1 MKKVFEYVLLT
12 IGSIIVAGSLEL
24 ILAPNGLVDGGVT
37 AIAIMANKVAGLPL
51 YGVFLGLNIP
61 ILLFTAKV
69 MGKKFFIRTSYANVV
84 TTLGLIYLKPFPAI
98 TTSEL
103 LIVLYGGVLFGVGVG
118 IVVKMGGAIDGS
130 EMLAVWMNKHFK
142 VPISTFLLAV
152 NAVIFIFVAIL
163 FSIEQAMFSLA
174 IFYIVTKMIDF
185 ILDGINQGKS
195 VMIISGKNKEI
206 GDLLMK
212 ELQLSVTYLHG
223 EGGFLGE
230 HKKIIYCITNRFI
243 YPKMKD
249 LVLSVDPTAIIE
261 ASYSTETT
269 GVKRPGRTA
278 RSGKYQK
285 NSV

>member
-1 MKKVFEYVLLT
+1 MKRVFEYVLLT

-223 EGGFLGE
+223 EGSFLGE

-278 RSGKYQK
+278 RSGDVSEK
-285 NSV
+285 

>member
-1 MKKVFEYVLLT
+1 MKRVFEYVLLT

-37 AIAIMANKVAGLPL
+37 VIAIMANKVAGLPL

-103 LIVLYGGVLFGVGVG
+103 LIVLYGGVLFGIGVG

-230 HKKIIYCITNRFI
+230 HKRIIYCITNRFI

-278 RSGKYQK
+278 RSGD
-285 NSV
+285 

>member
-1 MKKVFEYVLLT
+1 MKRVFEYILLT

-51 YGVFLGLNIP
+51 YGVFLGINIP

-212 ELQLSVTYLHG
+212 ELQLSMTYLHG

-230 HKKIIYCITNRFI
+230 HKRIIYCITNRFI

-269 GVKRPGRTA
+269 GVKRPGRAA
-278 RSGKYQK
+278 RSEK
-285 NSV
+285 

>member
-51 YGVFLGLNIP
+51 YGVFLGINIP

-230 HKKIIYCITNRFI
+230 EKRIIYCITNRFI

-269 GVKRPGRTA
+269 GVKRPGRTV
-278 RSGKYQK
+278 RSEK
-285 NSV
+285 

>member
-1 MKKVFEYVLLT
+1 MKKVFEYILLT

-51 YGVFLGLNIP
+51 YGVFLGINIP

-103 LIVLYGGVLFGVGVG
+103 LIVLYGGVLFGIGVG

-130 EMLAVWMNKHFK
+130 EMLAVWMNKHFN

-230 HKKIIYCITNRFI
+230 HKRIIYCITNRFI

-269 GVKRPGRTA
+269 GVKRPGRKA
-278 RSGKYQK
+278 RSGE
-285 NSV
+285 

>member
-1 MKKVFEYVLLT
+1 MKRVFEYVLLT

-103 LIVLYGGVLFGVGVG
+103 LIVLYGGVLFGIGVG

-152 NAVIFIFVAIL
+152 NAVIFTFVAIL

-230 HKKIIYCITNRFI
+230 HKRIIYCITNRFI

-269 GVKRPGRTA
+269 GVKRPGRAA
-278 RSGKYQK
+278 RSEK
-285 NSV
+285 

>member
-1 MKKVFEYVLLT
+1 MKEVFEYILLT

-51 YGVFLGLNIP
+51 YGVFLGINIP

-230 HKKIIYCITNRFI
+230 HKRIIYCITNRFI

-269 GVKRPGRTA
+269 GVKRPGRAA
-278 RSGKYQK
+278 RSEK
-285 NSV
+285 

>member
-103 LIVLYGGVLFGVGVG
+103 LIVLYEGVLFGVGVG

-230 HKKIIYCITNRFI
+230 HKRIIYCITNRFI

-278 RSGKYQK
+278 RSGHVSEK
-285 NSV
+285 

>member
-51 YGVFLGLNIP
+51 YGVFLGINIP

-195 VMIISGKNKEI
+195 VMIISAKNKEI

-230 HKKIIYCITNRFI
+230 HKRIIYCITNRFI

-269 GVKRPGRTA
+269 GVKRPGRA
-278 RSGKYQK
+278 MRSEK
-285 NSV
+285 

>member
-51 YGVFLGLNIP
+51 YGVFLGINIP

-103 LIVLYGGVLFGVGVG
+103 LIVLYGGVLFGIGVG

-130 EMLAVWMNKHFK
+130 EMLAVWMNKHFN

-230 HKKIIYCITNRFI
+230 HKRIIYCITNRFI

-249 LVLSVDPTAIIE
+249 LVLSVDSTAIIE

-269 GVKRPGRTA
+269 GVKRPGRKA
-278 RSGKYQK
+278 RSGE
-285 NSV
+285 

>member
-51 YGVFLGLNIP
+51 YGVFLGINIP

-230 HKKIIYCITNRFI
+230 HKRIIYCITNRFI

-269 GVKRPGRTA
+269 GVKRPGKTA
-278 RSGKYQK
+278 RSEK
-285 NSV
+285 

>member
-37 AIAIMANKVAGLPL
+37 AIAIMANKVVGLPL

-278 RSGKYQK
+278 RSGE
-285 NSV
+285 

>member
-12 IGSIIVAGSLEL
+12 SGSIIVAGSLEL

-51 YGVFLGLNIP
+51 YGVFLGINIP

-103 LIVLYGGVLFGVGVG
+103 LIVLYGGVLFGIGVG

-130 EMLAVWMNKHFK
+130 EMLAVWMNKHFN

-230 HKKIIYCITNRFI
+230 HKRIIYCITNRFI

-269 GVKRPGRTA
+269 GVKRPGRKA
-278 RSGKYQK
+278 RSGE
-285 NSV
+285 

>member
-1 MKKVFEYVLLT
+1 MKRVFEYVLLT

-51 YGVFLGLNIP
+51 YGVFLGINIP

-103 LIVLYGGVLFGVGVG
+103 LIVLYGGVLFGIGVG

-130 EMLAVWMNKHFK
+130 EMLAVWMNKHFN

-230 HKKIIYCITNRFI
+230 HKRIIYCITNRFI

-249 LVLSVDPTAIIE
+249 LVLSVDPAAIIE

-269 GVKRPGRTA
+269 GVKRPGRKA
-278 RSGKYQK
+278 RPGE
-285 NSV
+285 

>member
-1 MKKVFEYVLLT
+1 MKRVFEYVLLT

-103 LIVLYGGVLFGVGVG
+103 LIVLYGGVLFGIGVG

-152 NAVIFIFVAIL
+152 NAVIFIFVAII

-230 HKKIIYCITNRFI
+230 HKRIIYCITNRFI

-278 RSGKYQK
+278 RSGD
-285 NSV
+285 

>member
-51 YGVFLGLNIP
+51 YGVFLGINIP

-230 HKKIIYCITNRFI
+230 HKRIIYCITNRFI

-249 LVLSVDPTAIIE
+249 LVLSVDSTAIIE

-269 GVKRPGRTA
+269 GVKRPGRAA
-278 RSGKYQK
+278 RSEK
-285 NSV
+285 

>member
-51 YGVFLGLNIP
+51 YGVFLGINIP

-185 ILDGINQGKS
+185 ILEGINQGKS

-230 HKKIIYCITNRFI
+230 HKRIIYCITNRFI

-269 GVKRPGRTA
+269 GVKRPGRA
-278 RSGKYQK
+278 MRSEK
-285 NSV
+285 

>member
-51 YGVFLGLNIP
+51 YGVFLGINIP

-103 LIVLYGGVLFGVGVG
+103 LIVLYGGVLFGIGVG

-130 EMLAVWMNKHFK
+130 EMLAVWMNKHFN

-230 HKKIIYCITNRFI
+230 HKRIIYCITNRFI

-249 LVLSVDPTAIIE
+249 LVLSVDPADIIE
-261 ASYSTETT
+261 ASYPTQTT
-269 GVKRPGRTA
+269 GVKRPGRKA
-278 RSGKYQK
+278 RSGE
-285 NSV
+285 

>member
-152 NAVIFIFVAIL
+152 NAVIFVFVAIL

-206 GDLLMK
+206 GDLFMK

-230 HKKIIYCITNRFI
+230 HKRIIYCITNRFI

-269 GVKRPGRTA
+269 GVKRPGRA
-278 RSGKYQK
+278 MRSEK
-285 NSV
+285 

>member
-1 MKKVFEYVLLT
+1 MKRVFEYVLLT

-103 LIVLYGGVLFGVGVG
+103 LIVLYGGVLFGIGVG

-152 NAVIFIFVAIL
+152 NAVIFTFVAIL

-230 HKKIIYCITNRFI
+230 EKRIIYCITNRFI

-278 RSGKYQK
+278 KSEK
-285 NSV
+285 

>member
-51 YGVFLGLNIP
+51 YGVLLGINIP
-61 ILLFTAKV
+61 ILLFAAKV

-103 LIVLYGGVLFGVGVG
+103 LIVLYGGVLFGIGVG

-130 EMLAVWMNKHFK
+130 EMLAVWMNKHFN

-230 HKKIIYCITNRFI
+230 HKRIIYCIINRFI

-269 GVKRPGRTA
+269 GVKRPGRKA
-278 RSGKYQK
+278 RSGE
-285 NSV
+285 

>member
-51 YGVFLGLNIP
+51 YGVFLGINIP

-230 HKKIIYCITNRFI
+230 HKRIIYCITNRFI

-269 GVKRPGRTA
+269 GVKRPGRKA
-278 RSGKYQK
+278 RSGE
-285 NSV
+285 

>member
-1 MKKVFEYVLLT
+1 MKRVFEYVLLT

-61 ILLFTAKV
+61 TLLFTAKV
-69 MGKKFFIRTSYANVV
+69 MRKKFFIRTSYANVV

-103 LIVLYGGVLFGVGVG
+103 LIVLYGGVLFGIGVG

-230 HKKIIYCITNRFI
+230 HKRIIYCITNRFI

-278 RSGKYQK
+278 RSGD
-285 NSV
+285 

>member
-1 MKKVFEYVLLT
+1 MKKVFEYILLT

-152 NAVIFIFVAIL
+152 NAVIFVFVAIL

-195 VMIISGKNKEI
+195 VMIISNKNKEI
-206 GDLLMK
+206 GELLMK

-230 HKKIIYCITNRFI
+230 NQRIIYCITNRFI

-249 LVLSVDPTAIIE
+249 LVLSVDPSAIIE

-278 RSGKYQK
+278 RSGDVSEK
-285 NSV
+285 

>member
-1 MKKVFEYVLLT
+1 MKKVFEYILLT

-51 YGVFLGLNIP
+51 YGVFLGINIP

-84 TTLGLIYLKPFPAI
+84 TTLGLIYLKPFPVI

-195 VMIISGKNKEI
+195 VMIISAKNKEI

-230 HKKIIYCITNRFI
+230 HKRIIYCITNRFI

-269 GVKRPGRTA
+269 GVKRPGRA
-278 RSGKYQK
+278 MRSEK
-285 NSV
+285 

>member
-51 YGVFLGLNIP
+51 YGVFLGINIP

-230 HKKIIYCITNRFI
+230 HKRIIYCITNRFI

-269 GVKRPGRTA
+269 GVKRPGRA
-278 RSGKYQK
+278 MRLEK
-285 NSV
+285 

>member
-12 IGSIIVAGSLEL
+12 MGSIIVAGSLEL

-51 YGVFLGLNIP
+51 YGVFLGINIP

-230 HKKIIYCITNRFI
+230 HKRIIYCITNRFI

-269 GVKRPGRTA
+269 GVKRPGRA
-278 RSGKYQK
+278 MRSEK
-285 NSV
+285 

>member
-51 YGVFLGLNIP
+51 YGVFLGINIP

-230 HKKIIYCITNRFI
+230 HKRIIYCITNRFI
-243 YPKMKD
+243 YPKMND
-249 LVLSVDPTAIIE
+249 LVLFVDPTAIIE

-269 GVKRPGRTA
+269 GVKRPGRA
-278 RSGKYQK
+278 MRSEK
-285 NSV
+285 

>member
-51 YGVFLGLNIP
+51 YGVFLGINIP

-103 LIVLYGGVLFGVGVG
+103 LIVLYGGVLFGIGVG

-130 EMLAVWMNKHFK
+130 EMLAVWMNKHFN

-195 VMIISGKNKEI
+195 VMIISGKHKEI

-230 HKKIIYCITNRFI
+230 HKRIIYCITNRFI

-269 GVKRPGRTA
+269 GVKRPGRKA
-278 RSGKYQK
+278 RSGE
-285 NSV
+285 

>member
-51 YGVFLGLNIP
+51 YGVFLGINIP

-84 TTLGLIYLKPFPAI
+84 TTLGLIYLKPFLAI

-103 LIVLYGGVLFGVGVG
+103 LIVLYGGVLFGIGVG

-130 EMLAVWMNKHFK
+130 EMLAVWMNKHFN

-230 HKKIIYCITNRFI
+230 HKRIIYCITNRFI

-269 GVKRPGRTA
+269 GVKRPGRKA
-278 RSGKYQK
+278 RSGE
-285 NSV
+285 

>member
-1 MKKVFEYVLLT
+1 MKRVFEYVLLT

-37 AIAIMANKVAGLPL
+37 AVAIMANKVAGLPL

-103 LIVLYGGVLFGVGVG
+103 LIVLYGGVLFGIGVG

-230 HKKIIYCITNRFI
+230 HKRIIYCITNRFI

-278 RSGKYQK
+278 RSGD
-285 NSV
+285 

>member
-1 MKKVFEYVLLT
+1 MKKVLEYVLLT
-12 IGSIIVAGSLEL
+12 IGAIIVAGSLEL

-51 YGVFLGLNIP
+51 YGVFLGINIP
-61 ILLFTAKV
+61 ILIFTAKV
-69 MGKKFFIRTSYANVV
+69 MGKKFFIRTAYANIV
-84 TTLGLIYLKPFPAI
+84 TTIGLVYLKPFPAI

-142 VPISTFLLAV
+142 VPISTFLMAV
-152 NAVIFIFVAIL
+152 NAVIFVFVAIL
-163 FSIEQAMFSLA
+163 FSVEQAMFSLA

-195 VMIISGKNKEI
+195 VMIISNKSEEV
-206 GDLLMK
+206 GQLLMK
-212 ELQLSVTYLHG
+212 EFELSVTYLHG

-230 HKKIIYCITNRFI
+230 QRKIIYCITNRFM

-249 LVLSVDPTAIIE
+249 LVLSVDPSAILE
-261 ASYSTETT
+261 ASFSTETT
-269 GVKRPGRTA
+269 GVKRKGA
-278 RSGKYQK
+278 VSRSAK
-285 NSV
+285 

>member
-1 MKKVFEYVLLT
+1 MKRVFEYVLLT

-103 LIVLYGGVLFGVGVG
+103 LIVLYGGVLFGIGVG

-230 HKKIIYCITNRFI
+230 HKRIIYCITNRFI

-269 GVKRPGRTA
+269 GVKRPGRTT
-278 RSGKYQK
+278 RSGD
-285 NSV
+285 